1 MPSVRALIGCL
12 PRSSGSLLLEARISE
27 VMDAH
32 RRLTPGAPEAGGIL
46 LGFRRPPHLH
56 VADLTEPLPTDERT
70 RVWFR
75 RNHHGHAQAALL
87 HWERTHRTGD
97 YLGEW
102 HTHPED
108 WPKPS
113 GKDLREWRILL
124 REQRRPLVFLIVGFQ
139 GRWVGVG
146 SGSTIS
152 PIECVEVD

>member
-1 MPSVRALIGCL
+1 MRAMIGRM
-12 PRSSGSLLLEARISE
+12 PRSSGRVLFEPRISA
-27 VMDAH
+27 VVDTHRQIVPDA
-32 RRLTPGAPEAGGIL
+32 LEAGGIL

-75 RNHHGHAQAALL
+75 RNQHGHALAALR
-87 HWERTHRTGD
+87 HWEGSHRTGD

-113 GKDLREWRILL
+113 GKDLHEWRILL
-124 REQRRPLVFLIVGFQ
+124 REQRCPLVFLIVGLK

-146 SGSTIS
+146 SGAAIVR
-152 PIECVEVD
+152 IECVEVD

>member
-1 MPSVRALIGCL
+1 MCAMIGRMPG
-12 PRSSGSLLLEARISE
+12 SSGHVLFEPRISA
-27 VMDAH
+27 VVDTH
-32 RRLTPGAPEAGGIL
+32 RQVTAAAPEAGGIL

-75 RNHHGHAQAALL
+75 RNDHGHAQAALR
-87 HWERTHRTGD
+87 HWERTHHTGD
-97 YLGEW
+97 YVGEW

-113 GKDLREWRILL
+113 VKDLHEWRILL
-124 REQRRPLVFLIVGFQ
+124 SEHRCPLLFLIVGLK

-146 SGSTIS
+146 SGATIARM
-152 PIECVEVD
+152 ECVEVD

>member
-1 MPSVRALIGCL
+1 MRAMMGRM
-12 PRSSGSLLLEARISE
+12 PRSQGRVLFESRISA
-27 VMDAH
+27 VVDTYRQITAA
-32 RRLTPGAPEAGGIL
+32 APEAGGIL

-56 VADLTEPLPTDERT
+56 ITDLTEPLPTDERT
-70 RVWFR
+70 RGWFR
-75 RNHHGHAQAALL
+75 RNRQGHAHAALR

-113 GKDLREWRILL
+113 DKDLHEWRILL
-124 REQRRPLVFLIVGFQ
+124 CKQQCVLVFLIVGRK

-146 SGSTIS
+146 SGATIAR
-152 PIECVEVD
+152 IECVEVD